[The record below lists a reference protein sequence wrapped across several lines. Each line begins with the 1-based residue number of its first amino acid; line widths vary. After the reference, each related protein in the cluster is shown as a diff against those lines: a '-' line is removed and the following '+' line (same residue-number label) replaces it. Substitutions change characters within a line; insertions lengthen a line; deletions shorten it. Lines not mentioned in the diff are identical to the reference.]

1 LDEPLTGHSDSGDN
15 GQGDKPGDEAVFDCG
30 GAGLVAEKLPKHF
43 ILSRKSNEIG
53 VARPSCHQDNQKR
66 KIARL
71 LELRPGQEGVIRM
84 RVNVIVEAV
93 EHDNSNSCPDA
104 DQADESSSSLVV
116 DYDSRNGISIREAIE
131 WANEQRCPVTLYIYD
146 ADDETSSTHF
156 QAVGAR
162 FSGDR

>member
-1 LDEPLTGHSDSGDN
+1 MIWNVIDRR
-15 GQGDKPGDEAVFDCG
+15 
-30 GAGLVAEKLPKHF
+30 
-43 ILSRKSNEIG
+43 SRPN
-53 VARPSCHQDNQKR
+53 RW
-66 KIARL
+66 
-71 LELRPGQEGVIRM
+71 M

-93 EHDNSNSCPDA
+93 EHDNSCPDA
-104 DQADESSSSLVV
+104 DQADESSPSLVV

-156 QAVGAR
+156 QAVCAR